1 MSKDKEVWRDRLCGE
16 CKYLV
21 GEECMKDEENPF
33 DAYEYEYAC
42 AAFCEKE
49 IKEKTMKSE
58 KITTAISKVKNIF
71 SFIGKKKREI
81 AKLQKENAGLTI
93 ELTESE
99 RKVERLERRIRRM
112 GTLVYD
118 TISVPGIHQIDI
130 EPETIGNY
138 MTVSVLEAEEM
149 DKVLLEKIKGEFAS
163 RAAEYLI
170 QNNLMQIF
178 FKNRNEYDPLS
189 QYTTVGAKLFVIPWE
204 QLSVFD
210 KKTIQVSLRGRE
222 WL

>member
-1 MSKDKEVWRDRLCGE
+1 MSKDKEEL
-16 CKYLV
+16 
-21 GEECMKDEENPF
+21 
-33 DAYEYEYAC
+33 
-42 AAFCEKE
+42 
-49 IKEKTMKSE
+49 
-58 KITTAISKVKNIF
+58 KVKHKIWKAKNKAKSLF
-71 SFIGKKKREI
+71 SFINKKKKEI
-81 AKLQKENAGLTI
+81 SRLQTINAQLTN

-118 TISVPGIHQIDI
+118 TISVHGIHQIVI
-130 EPETIGNY
+130 EPETIGDY

-149 DKVLLEKIKGEFAS
+149 DKVLLKKIKGEFAS

-178 FKNRNEYDPLS
+178 FKNKNEYDPLS

-210 KKTIQVSLRGRE
+210 KKTIQVALRGRE